1 MAGTTPGATPQES
14 TPREALVLLD
24 RGAGAT
30 ARAAVAR
37 HGRVLQ
43 AAGERLLVVESA
55 GGSLDAMAD
64 ALRALPGVTRVVTDP
79 AHAASIGELDAGES
93 LFAEAWASRRTSPPK
108 GARRGDGMDWD
119 TPGCQAP

>member
-1 MAGTTPGATPQES
+1 MTGTTPGA

-24 RGAGAT
+24 VGAGSA

-43 AAGERLLVVESA
+43 QAGERLLVVEAA
-55 GGSLDAMAD
+55 GGSLDALAD
-64 ALRALPGVTRVVTDP
+64 ALRSVPGVTRVVVDP
-79 AHAASIGELDAGES
+79 AHAATIGGLDAGEA

-108 GARRGDGMDWD
+108 GARRGEGVDWD
-119 TPGCQAP
+119 APGFQAP